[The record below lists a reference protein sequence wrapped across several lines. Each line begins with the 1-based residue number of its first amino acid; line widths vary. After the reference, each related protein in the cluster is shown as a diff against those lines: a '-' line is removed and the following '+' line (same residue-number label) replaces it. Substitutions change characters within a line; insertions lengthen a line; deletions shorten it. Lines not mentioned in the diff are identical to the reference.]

1 MNHSYHLIFKINK
14 TRRTLFPIT
23 PEQGRFASKKW
34 YFDKALSDRY

>member
-1 MNHSYHLIFKINK
+1 MLIKLSAL
-14 TRRTLFPIT
+14 RTLFPIA